1 MTQPIDHGAIVR
13 HIAGA
18 RFPFPNQQDWPA
30 DYHTVV
36 NAGNPTTP
44 IDTPAGPAY
53 PDIVIVN
60 DDREVREMG
69 EIETEV
75 TPDLVEKWRGY
86 SAALPVDAAIGVRPF
101 FVYVPDGQEET
112 ARAMLEA
119 NGISFA
125 GVRAYRVENDGRI
138 RIIPYVTPGA
148 AKDHRE

>member
-1 MTQPIDHGAIVR
+1 MTQPIDHDAVVR

-18 RFPFPNQQDWPA
+18 RFPFPDQQDWPA
-30 DYHTVV
+30 DYRTVV
-36 NAGNPTTP
+36 NAGNPTTS
-44 IDTPAGPAY
+44 IDTPDGLAY

-60 DDREVREMG
+60 DDREIREMG
-69 EIETEV
+69 EVETEI
-75 TPDLVEKWRGY
+75 TSDLVGKWQAY
-86 SAALPVDAAIGVRPF
+86 SEAVPIDGETGVRPL

-112 ARAMLEA
+112 ARALLQE